1 MKILKKKNQCRLC
14 GCKKLINSI
23 DLGKS
28 PLANQ
33 FLLKKSKVKKYP
45 LKVLKCNSC
54 NHLQLSHVINE
65 KKLFSK
71 YLFVSGT
78 SKTNLKHFYEY
89 AKECSKRFL
98 KRKSNVLDIAAN
110 DGSFLNY
117 FNKKN
122 IRVGI
127 DPAKNIL
134 PNSKLKNYFMEN
146 KFFNLQESKFLKKK
160 YGKFDL
166 ITANNVCAHVDKL
179 NDFTKGVKNILKTD
193 GVFIF
198 EVGYFYEV
206 YKNKTFDTIYHEH
219 LDYHLLTPLIIFFK
233 KNNMDIFDVKSIPIQ
248 GGSIRIYVSHEGRK
262 KIINRNIIRFI
273 KKEKKINFSNNKI
286 FKDYQ
291 KFINRKKITL
301 LNKIKFLK
309 NKNFNIAGYGASAKS
324 TTLLN
329 YFGINSKH
337 LDFIVDLSKLKQFKY
352 CPGSALKILPVNE
365 IYKNKIDYLIILS
378 WNFSREIIS
387 QNTKFIMMGG
397 KFIIPFPK
405 TTIIDK
411 KNYKK
416 FSYS

>member
-1 MKILKKKNQCRLC
+1 MKILKKKYQCRLC
-14 GCKKLINSI
+14 QSKKLIKSI

-33 FLLKKSKVKKYP
+33 FLLKLVKLKTYP
-45 LKVLKCNSC
+45 LRVLKCKDC
-54 NHLQLSHVINE
+54 NHLQLSHVIDK

-78 SKTNLKHFYEY
+78 SKTNLKHFHDY
-89 AKECSKRFL
+89 AEECSRRFL
-98 KRKSNVLDIAAN
+98 KKKSNILDIAAN
-110 DGSFLNY
+110 DGSFLKY
-117 FNKKN
+117 FDKKN

-134 PNSKLKNYFMEN
+134 PNSRLSNYFMEN
-146 KFFNLQESKFLKKK
+146 RFFNFLESKNLKKK

-166 ITANNVCAHVDKL
+166 ITANNVCAHVDNL
-179 NDFTKGVKNILKTD
+179 NNFIKGVKNILKPD

-219 LDYHLLTPLIIFFK
+219 LDYHLLIPLISFFK

-248 GGSIRIYVSHEGRK
+248 GGSIRVYVSHKDRK
-262 KIINRNIIRFI
+262 KIINKNIIKFI
-273 KKEKKINFSNNKI
+273 KKEKKINFSDNQI
-286 FKDYQ
+286 FTKYQ
-291 KFINRKKITL
+291 KFSNIKKITL

-309 NKNFNIAGYGASAKS
+309 NKNFIIAGYGASAKS

-329 YFGINSKH
+329 YFGISSKH

-352 CPGSALKILPVNE
+352 SPGSALKILPVNE
-365 IYKNKIDYLIILS
+365 IYKNKLDYLIILS
-378 WNFSREIIS
+378 WNFSREIIN
-387 QNTKFIMMGG
+387 QNLRFIKMGG

-405 TTIIDK
+405 ITTIDK
-411 KNYKK
+411 TNYKR
-416 FSYS
+416 FL

>member
-1 MKILKKKNQCRLC
+1 MKILKKKSQCRLC
-14 GCKKLINSI
+14 GCKKLVNSI

-98 KRKSNVLDIAAN
+98 KKKSNILDIAAN

-134 PNSKLKNYFMEN
+134 PNSELKNYFMEN

-219 LDYHLLTPLIIFFK
+219 LDYHLLIPLITFFK

-286 FKDYQ
+286 FRDYQ

-387 QNTKFIMMGG
+387 QNIKFIMMGG

-405 TTIIDK
+405 IEIIEK

-416 FSYS
+416 FIYS

>member
-1 MKILKKKNQCRLC
+1 MKILKKKSQCRLC
-14 GCKKLINSI
+14 GSKKLINSI

-33 FLLKKSKVKKYP
+33 FLIKKSKVKKYP
-45 LKVLKCNSC
+45 LKVLRCNSC

-98 KRKSNVLDIAAN
+98 KRKSKILDIAAN

-117 FNKKN
+117 FDKKN
-122 IRVGI
+122 VRVGI

-134 PNSKLKNYFMEN
+134 PSSKSSNYFMEN
-146 KFFNLQESKFLKKK
+146 KFFNLQESKLLKKK

-166 ITANNVCAHVDKL
+166 ITANNVFAHVDKL

-198 EVGYFYEV
+198 EVGYFYDV

-219 LDYHLLTPLIIFFK
+219 LDYHLLIPLITFFK
-233 KNNMDIFDVKSIPIQ
+233 KNNMDIFDIKSIPIQ

-262 KIINRNIIRFI
+262 KIINKNIIKFI
-273 KKEKKINFSNNKI
+273 KKEKNINFSNNEI
-286 FKDYQ
+286 FRDYQ
-291 KFINRKKITL
+291 KFIDRKKITL

-309 NKNFNIAGYGASAKS
+309 KKNFNIAGYGASAKS

-329 YFGINSKH
+329 YFGINTKH

-352 CPGSALKILPVNE
+352 SPGSALNILPVNE

-387 QNTKFIMMGG
+387 QNIKFIMMGG

-416 FSYS
+416 FIYS

>member
-1 MKILKKKNQCRLC
+1 MRILKKKDQCRLC
-14 GCKKLINSI
+14 GGKKLINVI

-33 FLLKKSKVKKYP
+33 FLSKLIKIKSYP
-45 LKVLKCNSC
+45 LKVLKCKNCS
-54 NHLQLSHVINE
+54 HLQLSHVINK

-78 SKTNLKHFYEY
+78 SKTNLKHFNDY
-89 AKECSKRFL
+89 AEECSRRFL
-98 KRKSNVLDIAAN
+98 KKKSNILDIAAN
-110 DGSFLNY
+110 DGSFLKC
-117 FNKKN
+117 FDKKN

-134 PNSKLKNYFMEN
+134 SNFKLKNYFMEN
-146 KFFNLQESKFLKKK
+146 RFFNFLESKNIKKK
-160 YGKFDL
+160 YEKFDL
-166 ITANNVCAHVDKL
+166 ITANNVCAHVDNL
-179 NDFTKGVKNILKTD
+179 NDFIKGVKNILKID

-219 LDYHLLTPLIIFFK
+219 LDYHLLIPLIAFFK

-248 GGSIRIYVSHEGRK
+248 GGSIRVYVSHKDRK
-262 KIINRNIIRFI
+262 KIINKNIIKFI

-286 FKDYQ
+286 FKKYQ
-291 KFINRKKITL
+291 KFINIKKITL

-329 YFGINSKH
+329 YFEINSKH

-352 CPGSALKILPVNE
+352 SPGSALKILPVNE

-378 WNFSREIIS
+378 WNFSKEIIN
-387 QNTKFIMMGG
+387 QNLKFIKMGG

-405 TTIIDK
+405 ITTIDK
-411 KNYKK
+411 TNYKK
-416 FSYS
+416 FL